1 MIKTNLPNY
10 FDNASTT
17 KVDQRVLDA
26 MQPYFAEIY
35 GNASSNH
42 SFGKMAKEAI
52 EKSRNQVATL
62 INSNPSEIIFTS
74 GATESINFVVEI
86 KFLIN

>member
-1 MIKTNLPNY
+1 
-10 FDNASTT
+10 
-17 KVDQRVLDA
+17 
-26 MQPYFAEIY
+26 MQPYFVEIY

-74 GATESINFVVEI
+74 GATESILLMRYSF
-86 KFLIN
+86 